1 MTMKASRFIFFMTL
15 LAVFLM
21 GCNKGS
27 NSGDSQVQVEK
38 REGIVY
44 VLGTDDK
51 YTGKIITYHE
61 NGNKMEEGN
70 FLDGI
75 QEGLY
80 TTWFINGMK
89 ENELTFKDGKPIEG
103 SRKIWDKLGQRVNKQ
118 GFPLKPSKI
127 DT

>member
-1 MTMKASRFIFFMTL
+1 MTL

-27 NSGDSQVQVEK
+27 NNGNSQVQVEK

-118 GFPLKPSKI
+118 GFPLKSSKI